1 MSLLLVVDDDASTL
15 DTLSRML
22 RLEGYTVATAS
33 GSDAALRM
41 IDGFRPDA
49 ILVDLHMPIRDGL
62 VFLRALRGLE
72 DTRELPV
79 AVITG
84 DYFIPETITQELREL
99 HAELCFKPI
108 WLADLLAVVERLL
121 RRPGSI

>member
-1 MSLLLVVDDDASTL
+1 LSLLLVVDDDASTL

-22 RLEGYTVATAS
+22 RLEGYTVVTARD
-33 GSDAALRM
+33 SDAALHA
-41 IDGFRPDA
+41 IDSSPPDA
-49 ILVDLHMPIRDGL
+49 ILLDLHMPLRDGL
-62 VFLRALRGLE
+62 VFLRTLRGLE
-72 DTRELPV
+72 QTRDLPA

-84 DYFIPETITQELREL
+84 DYFVADTITEELREL

-121 RRPGSI
+121 HRTA